1 MGPTEE
7 DLAVLKTPFPKVE
20 VSLRLGPKQA
30 KTIRQDFNKD
40 TLLPEFHMDLNVNSV
55 YGDISDVAEVSRRE
69 AAERFKSITE
79 DLFAWKD
86 PFSIM

>member
-1 MGPTEE
+1 M
-7 DLAVLKTPFPKVE
+7 LKTPLPKVE

-40 TLLPEFHMDLNVNSV
+40 TLLPEFHLDLNVNSI
-55 YGDISDVAEVSRRE
+55 YGDVRDIAEVSRSE
-69 AAERFKSITE
+69 AEMRWKALTE

-86 PFSIM
+86 PFGIM